1 MQKNKIATIAICI
14 ILSVSMLGALANFS
28 SAHTPSW
35 TIPTFPH
42 IYVATDPIGVGQKAS
57 IYMFVT
63 PTYAD
68 TQILNDYRFRNY
80 KLIITAPSG
89 AVTEQNFPYIVD
101 TTSNQGTSFVPNEVG
116 TYNLTFIFPE
126 QKVNDYPHLP
136 NSAFENDTYM
146 GGTASTTLTVT
157 QEPVLEISYPP
168 LPTEYWTRP
177 IFGENTMWN
186 VISSNW
192 LGGGLPGYGGST
204 GPNQRVFSG
213 DSIGSLTSHIMWTKT
228 LDQPGGV
235 AGGNNFEI
243 PGSTWFEGTAYSQ
256 RYVNPIIVAGRLYYQ
271 EPLFSTGT
279 GTRAGSG
286 PAGPTVCVDLFTGKE
301 VWRRADV
308 PALSFAYVQDMQN
321 PDYHGVRPAML
332 ATTNF
337 AQVYD
342 AATGTNVFNV
352 SNVPSGT
359 NVVGPNGEVIKY
371 MFVNNGT
378 NASPAYYLCQWNSS
392 RFWGQGS
399 MQQLNLQ
406 TVTQST
412 TVNVSQ
418 TTYVNGVSTTTLTPV
433 TSTSTFVNASRAI
446 MYDIINSVTPA
457 DQNVSIP
464 WRNNMPGNPSI
475 VGAIY
480 GDILLCMNGSRP
492 SSVAPTGNN
501 PYNYFAV
508 NLNASVG
515 PIGQVLWSNTV
526 QPPID
531 PNYGNL
537 TSISFA
543 GMDKAGYFCES
554 YRQTSQFAFFNL
566 RTGAFIKLSDP
577 QPALDYY
584 GSTGSGSLHNVV
596 AFGRCYSGAYSGI
609 LYCYDMATGNVLW
622 TYGNGGVPGN
632 NTDSGLEVPGHYPI
646 FVKAIGG
653 RNLNDGVIY
662 TIVTEH
668 TFATPIYKGALTR
681 AINASDGS
689 EIYTFNDVTGEFG
702 AGSFAIADSYTNFFN
717 SYDSRIYTLGKGP
730 SETTVT
736 VGPKSSTIGGN
747 VVIEGTVTDVSVGLQ
762 TTEIKGRFPAGV
774 PVCADS
780 SMKDWMAYIHQQQPK
795 PDTFTGVNVN
805 IILIDSN
812 GNYQGPFAT
821 TTDGKGYYSLTYTP
835 NISGDFKV
843 YAYFDGTNGYWP
855 SNTETTFN
863 MVESPATPTP
873 APTTVPSMADQYFL
887 PMSAAIIVAI
897 VVIGALLALLML
909 RKRP

>member
-1 MQKNKIATIAICI
+1 
-14 ILSVSMLGALANFS
+14 
-28 SAHTPSW
+28 
-35 TIPTFPH
+35 
-42 IYVATDPIGVGQKAS
+42 
-57 IYMFVT
+57 
-63 PTYAD
+63 
-68 TQILNDYRFRNY
+68 
-80 KLIITAPSG
+80 
-89 AVTEQNFPYIVD
+89 
-101 TTSNQGTSFVPNEVG
+101 
-116 TYNLTFIFPE
+116 
-126 QKVNDYPHLP
+126 
-136 NSAFENDTYM
+136 
-146 GGTASTTLTVT
+146 
-157 QEPVLEISYPP
+157 
-168 LPTEYWTRP
+168 
-177 IFGENTMWN
+177 
-186 VISSNW
+186 
-192 LGGGLPGYGGST
+192 
-204 GPNQRVFSG
+204 
-213 DSIGSLTSHIMWTKT
+213 MWTKT
-228 LDQPGGV
+228 IGQPGGV

-256 RYVNPIIVAGRLYYQ
+256 RYTNPIIVAGMLIYK
-271 EPLFSTGT
+271 EPLASTGT
-279 GTRAGSG
+279 
-286 PAGPTVCVDLFTGKE
+286 AGPTVCVNLFTGQE
-301 VWRRADV
+301 IWRRSDV

-321 PDYHGVRPAML
+321 PDFHGVRPAML
-332 ATTNF
+332 CTSNF

-342 AATGTNVFNV
+342 AATGESVFNV
-352 SNVPSGT
+352 TAVPSGT
-359 NVVGPNGEVIKY
+359 NVVGPNGELLKY
-371 MFVNNGT
+371 IFYNNGT
-378 NASPAYYLCQWNSS
+378 TANPAYYLSLWNSS
-392 RFWGQGS
+392 RFWQTGS
-399 MQQLNLQ
+399 MQQRNLQ
-406 TVTQST
+406 SQTIST
-412 TVNVSQ
+412 TTNVSQ
-418 TTYVNGVSTTTLTPV
+418 TTYVNGVATTTLTPV
-433 TSTSTFVNASRAI
+433 TTTRTQVNASRSL
-446 MYDIINSVTPA
+446 MYDWLDPNT
-457 DQNVSIP
+457 QNVSIP
-464 WRNNMPGNPSI
+464 WRNNQPGNPSI

-515 PIGQVLWSNTV
+515 PIGQVLWRNTV

-531 PNYGNL
+531 PKDGNI
-537 TSISFA
+537 TNISFA
-543 GMDKAGYFCES
+543 GIDAAGYFCES

-566 RTGAFIKLSDP
+566 RTGEFIKLSDP

-668 TFATPIYKGALTR
+668 TFATPIYKNALTR

-689 EIYTFNDVTGEFG
+689 EIYTFTAVTGEFG

-762 TTEIKGRFPAGV
+762 TTEIEGRFPAGV
-774 PVCADS
+774 PACADS

-795 PDTFTGVNVN
+795 PATFTGVNVN

-812 GNYQGPFAT
+812 GNYQGPFTT

-835 NISGDFKV
+835 NIPGDFKV
-843 YAYFDGTNGYWP
+843 YAYFDGTNGYWQ
-855 SNTETTFN
+855 SNAETTFN

-873 APTTVPSMADQYFL
+873 AATAAPSIADQYFL